1 MSTRKLFQTSKSSNL
16 NSEQRLHEDLII
28 EAIQIYGHD
37 CVYLPK
43 ETTNLDTFF
52 GEDAGTTTY
61 KDAYE
66 IEMYVKNVES
76 FEGEG
81 SFMQQFGLEI
91 RDQTTFTIA
100 RKRFDELETNL
111 NQPKEGDLIWFPLLN
126 AMFKIQFVDVESIFY
141 QLGHLPV
148 YDLQCELF
156 DFQNEIFET
165 PIEEINEFGRRL
177 AEYSEYDLVPGGSG
191 TFKIGETVFQGT
203 QQNSSFTAKVS
214 EFDLVNTNITLISAT
229 GIPQDG
235 VTLIGEESGAEWTI
249 DLGVIDITQL
259 EMERSGGD
267 NWIIE
272 EKASTFID
280 FTENNPFG
288 DI

>member
-1 MSTRKLFQTSKSSNL
+1 MATRKLFKTTQSSHL

-28 EAIQIYGHD
+28 ESIQIFGHD
-37 CVYLPK
+37 VFYLPK

-52 GEDAGTTTY
+52 GEDAGTT
-61 KDAYE
+61 KFSEAYE

-81 SFMQQFGLEI
+81 QFMQQFGLEI
-91 RDQTTFTIA
+91 RDQTTFTVA
-100 RKRFDELETNL
+100 RKRFDDLETGL

-126 AMFKIQFVDVESIFY
+126 AMFKIQFVDLESIFY

-156 DFQNEIFET
+156 DYQNEHFET
-165 PIEEINEFGRRL
+165 PINEINDFGRRL
-177 AEYSEYDLVPGGSG
+177 AESTEYDLVPGGSG
-191 TFKIGETVFQGT
+191 NFKTGENVYQGT
-203 QQNSSFTAKVS
+203 EQNTSFTAKVS
-214 EFDLVNTNITLISAT
+214 EFDSVNATITLISAT
-229 GIPQDG
+229 GIPADG
-235 VTLIGEESGAEWTI
+235 VTLVGEESGAEWDI
-249 DLGVIDITQL
+249 DLGVINTTQL

-272 EKASTFID
+272 EKASAFID